1 MNKSDLVNAI
11 VQSGNGSLS
20 KAAAERALETVTTT
34 ITKEVVAGGTVT
46 LVGFG
51 TFKAS
56 QRAARSG
63 RNPATGEAIQIAAS
77 TAPKF
82 VPGKEFKDA
91 VNAAATKAKKV
102 KK

>member
-1 MNKSDLVNAI
+1 MNKSDLINAI
-11 VQSGNGSLS
+11 LRNGNGLS
-20 KAAAERALETVTTT
+20 KASAERALETVT
-34 ITKEVVAGGTVT
+34 KEIIQEVAAGGTVT

-56 QRAARSG
+56 QRAARAG

-91 VNAAATKAKKV
+91 VNAAAKPKKG